1 MQTKF
6 RLSVRWLCFAVL
18 LAAVVVRLAAQ
29 PGLRAHL
36 ASVAAPTQAAEDAPE
51 PAQDGSWPTLC
62 YEPPSHDAP
71 DLPAVTID
79 NRSGLPL
86 EPDALPEAALALDR
100 AQEGPLVLIIH
111 THATEAYTGSPDF
124 HSTDPEKSVVRVGQA
139 IADALNARGI
149 PAVHETSLIDLGN
162 YNDAYPRMAGL
173 AEDWLARYP
182 SIQMVLDVHRDSLE
196 TDDGTQLALRADVD
210 GEACAKLLLVMGS
223 NGSGLEHP
231 GCRIWPTPPTCRPC
245 ASSARPASCA
255 ICCCAPHAITSIS
268 RRGPCC
274 WRSARPEIRST
285 RPCAARIFSR
295 RCLPTVCSVRRDR
308 KDLSEI

>member
-111 THATEAYTGSPDF
+111 THATEAYAGSPDF

-162 YNDAYPRMAGL
+162 
-173 AEDWLARYP
+173 
-182 SIQMVLDVHRDSLE
+182 
-196 TDDGTQLALRADVD
+196 
-210 GEACAKLLLVMGS
+210 
-223 NGSGLEHP
+223 
-231 GCRIWPTPPTCRPC
+231 
-245 ASSARPASCA
+245 
-255 ICCCAPHAITSIS
+255 
-268 RRGPCC
+268 
-274 WRSARPEIRST
+274 
-285 RPCAARIFSR
+285 
-295 RCLPTVCSVRRDR
+295 
-308 KDLSEI
+308 

>member
-86 EPDALPEAALALDR
+86 EPDALPELSR
-100 AQEGPLVLIIH
+100 LI
-111 THATEAYTGSPDF
+111 
-124 HSTDPEKSVVRVGQA
+124 
-139 IADALNARGI
+139 ARRRGR
-149 PAVHETSLIDLGN
+149 SSSS
-162 YNDAYPRMAGL
+162 
-173 AEDWLARYP
+173 
-182 SIQMVLDVHRDSLE
+182 SI
-196 TDDGTQLALRADVD
+196 
-210 GEACAKLLLVMGS
+210 
-223 NGSGLEHP
+223 
-231 GCRIWPTPPTCRPC
+231 PTPRRPMPAARISIPRTRKR
-245 ASSARPASCA
+245 ASSASDRP
-255 ICCCAPHAITSIS
+255 
-268 RRGPCC
+268 
-274 WRSARPEIRST
+274 
-285 RPCAARIFSR
+285 
-295 RCLPTVCSVRRDR
+295 LPTH
-308 KDLSEI
+308 

>member
-36 ASVAAPTQAAEDAPE
+36 VSVAAPTQAAEDAPE

-149 PAVHETSLIDLGN
+149 PTVHETALIDLGN
-162 YNDAYPRMAGL
+162 YNDAYPRMAEL
-173 AEDWLARYP
+173 AEDWMARYP

-231 GCRIWPTPPTCRPC
+231 G
-245 ASSARPASCA
+245 
-255 ICCCAPHAITSIS
+255 
-268 RRGPCC
+268 
-274 WRSARPEIRST
+274 WRQNLRFAAAWERSMEAKYPGFT
-285 RPCAARIFSR
+285 RPVLFSYRFYNQDLTTGSLLIEIGGHGNNLNEALYAGQLAANGLIQ
-295 RCLPTVCSVRRDR
+295 TI
-308 KDLSEI
+308 KNAAG

>member
-36 ASVAAPTQAAEDAPE
+36 VSVAAPTQAAEDAPE

-86 EPDALPEAALALDR
+86 EPDALPEAALVLDR

-111 THATEAYTGSPDF
+111 THATEAYAGSPDF

-196 TDDGTQLALRADVD
+196 TDDGAQLALRADVD

-231 GCRIWPTPPTCRPC
+231 GWRQNLANAAHLQALCEQRAPGLMRDLLLRASRYNQHLTPRSMLLEVGT
-245 ASSARPASCA
+245 AGNALEEAL
-255 ICCCAPHAITSIS
+255 
-268 RRGPCC
+268 
-274 WRSARPEIRST
+274 RSAD
-285 RPCAARIFSR
+285 IFSQVLAD
-295 RCLPTVCSVRRDR
+295 CLLG
-308 KDLSEI
+308 KA

>member
-36 ASVAAPTQAAEDAPE
+36 ACVAAPTQAAEDAPE

-100 AQEGPLVLIIH
+100 AQEGPLSLSSIP
-111 THATEAYTGSPDF
+111 TPRR
-124 HSTDPEKSVVRVGQA
+124 P
-139 IADALNARGI
+139 I
-149 PAVHETSLIDLGN
+149 PAARISI
-162 YNDAYPRMAGL
+162 PRT
-173 AEDWLARYP
+173 RK
-182 SIQMVLDVHRDSLE
+182 R
-196 TDDGTQLALRADVD
+196 
-210 GEACAKLLLVMGS
+210 
-223 NGSGLEHP
+223 
-231 GCRIWPTPPTCRPC
+231 
-245 ASSARPASCA
+245 ASSASGRP
-255 ICCCAPHAITSIS
+255 
-268 RRGPCC
+268 
-274 WRSARPEIRST
+274 
-285 RPCAARIFSR
+285 
-295 RCLPTVCSVRRDR
+295 LPTH
-308 KDLSEI
+308 

>member
-18 LAAVVVRLAAQ
+18 LAAAALRLAAQ

-36 ASVAAPTQAAEDAPE
+36 VSVAAPTQAAEDAPE

-173 AEDWLARYP
+173 
-182 SIQMVLDVHRDSLE
+182 
-196 TDDGTQLALRADVD
+196 
-210 GEACAKLLLVMGS
+210 
-223 NGSGLEHP
+223 EHP
-231 GCRIWPTPPTCRPC
+231 GWRQNLANAAHLQALCEQRAPGLMRDLLLRASRYNQHLTPRSMLLEVGT
-245 ASSARPASCA
+245 AGNSLEEAL
-255 ICCCAPHAITSIS
+255 
-268 RRGPCC
+268 
-274 WRSARPEIRST
+274 RSAD
-285 RPCAARIFSR
+285 IFSQVLAD
-295 RCLPTVCSVRRDR
+295 CLLG
-308 KDLSEI
+308 KA

>member
-36 ASVAAPTQAAEDAPE
+36 VSVAAPPQAAEDPPE

-100 AQEGPLVLIIH
+100 AQEGPL
-111 THATEAYTGSPDF
+111 AT
-124 HSTDPEKSVVRVGQA
+124 
-139 IADALNARGI
+139 
-149 PAVHETSLIDLGN
+149 
-162 YNDAYPRMAGL
+162 
-173 AEDWLARYP
+173 
-182 SIQMVLDVHRDSLE
+182 
-196 TDDGTQLALRADVD
+196 
-210 GEACAKLLLVMGS
+210 
-223 NGSGLEHP
+223 
-231 GCRIWPTPPTCRPC
+231 
-245 ASSARPASCA
+245 ASRSRLQSARRPSGRESF
-255 ICCCAPHAITSIS
+255 PV
-268 RRGPCC
+268 GD
-274 WRSARPEIRST
+274 RSEGRY
-285 RPCAARIFSR
+285 
-295 RCLPTVCSVRRDR
+295 
-308 KDLSEI
+308 

>member
-36 ASVAAPTQAAEDAPE
+36 VSVAAPTQAAEDAPE

-111 THATEAYTGSPDF
+111 THATEAYAGSPDF

-223 NGSGLEHP
+223 NGSGAGASGLAAES
-231 GCRIWPTPPTCRPC
+231 GQRCPPAGPVR
-245 ASSARPASCA
+245 AARARP
-255 ICCCAPHAITSIS
+255 HA
-268 RRGPCC
+268 RF
-274 WRSARPEIRST
+274 A
-285 RPCAARIFSR
+285 AAR
-295 RCLPTVCSVRRDR
+295 LA
-308 KDLSEI
+308 L

>member
-1 MQTKF
+1 MGISISF
-6 RLSVRWLCFAVL
+6 S
-18 LAAVVVRLAAQ
+18 
-29 PGLRAHL
+29 
-36 ASVAAPTQAAEDAPE
+36 S
-51 PAQDGSWPTLC
+51 
-62 YEPPSHDAP
+62 
-71 DLPAVTID
+71 
-79 NRSGLPL
+79 
-86 EPDALPEAALALDR
+86 PDALPEAALALDR

-231 GCRIWPTPPTCRPC
+231 GWRQNLANAAHLQALCEQRAPGLMRDLLLRASRYNQHLTPRSMLLEVGT
-245 ASSARPASCA
+245 AGNALEEAL
-255 ICCCAPHAITSIS
+255 
-268 RRGPCC
+268 
-274 WRSARPEIRST
+274 RSAD
-285 RPCAARIFSR
+285 IFSQVLAD
-295 RCLPTVCSVRRDR
+295 CLLG
-308 KDLSEI
+308 KA

>member
-1 MQTKF
+1 M
-6 RLSVRWLCFAVL
+6 
-18 LAAVVVRLAAQ
+18 
-29 PGLRAHL
+29 
-36 ASVAAPTQAAEDAPE
+36 
-51 PAQDGSWPTLC
+51 
-62 YEPPSHDAP
+62 
-71 DLPAVTID
+71 
-79 NRSGLPL
+79 
-86 EPDALPEAALALDR
+86 
-100 AQEGPLVLIIH
+100 
-111 THATEAYTGSPDF
+111 
-124 HSTDPEKSVVRVGQA
+124 
-139 IADALNARGI
+139 
-149 PAVHETSLIDLGN
+149 HETSLIDLGN

-231 GCRIWPTPPTCRPC
+231 GWRQNL
-245 ASSARPASCA
+245 ANAARLQALCEQRAPGLMRDLR
-255 ICCCAPHAITSIS
+255 CAPRAITSIS

-274 WRSARPEIRST
+274 WRSARPEMRSR

-295 RCLPTVCSVRRDR
+295 RCLPTACSVRRDR

>member
-36 ASVAAPTQAAEDAPE
+36 ASVAALTQAAEDAPE
-51 PAQDGSWPTLC
+51 PAQDGGWPTLC

-149 PAVHETSLIDLGN
+149 PTVHETSLIDLGN

-173 AEDWLARYP
+173 AAESGQRRPPAGPVRAARARP
-182 SIQMVLDVHRDSLE
+182 HARF
-196 TDDGTQLALRADVD
+196 TAARLAL
-210 GEACAKLLLVMGS
+210 
-223 NGSGLEHP
+223 
-231 GCRIWPTPPTCRPC
+231 
-245 ASSARPASCA
+245 
-255 ICCCAPHAITSIS
+255 
-268 RRGPCC
+268 
-274 WRSARPEIRST
+274 
-285 RPCAARIFSR
+285 
-295 RCLPTVCSVRRDR
+295 
-308 KDLSEI
+308 

>member
-36 ASVAAPTQAAEDAPE
+36 VSVAAPTQAAEDAPE

-111 THATEAYTGSPDF
+111 THATEAYAGSPDF
-124 HSTDPEKSVVRVGQA
+124 HSTDPEK
-139 IADALNARGI
+139 
-149 PAVHETSLIDLGN
+149 
-162 YNDAYPRMAGL
+162 
-173 AEDWLARYP
+173 

-231 GCRIWPTPPTCRPC
+231 GWRQNLANAAHLQALCEQRAPGLMRDLLLRASRYNQHLTPRSMLLEVGT
-245 ASSARPASCA
+245 AGNSLEEAL
-255 ICCCAPHAITSIS
+255 
-268 RRGPCC
+268 
-274 WRSARPEIRST
+274 RSADV
-285 RPCAARIFSR
+285 FSR
-295 RCLPTVCSVRRDR
+295 ALADCLLG
-308 KDLSEI
+308 KA

>member
-111 THATEAYTGSPDF
+111 THATEAYAGSPDF

-149 PAVHETSLIDLGN
+149 PTVHETSLIDLGN

-196 TDDGTQLALRADVD
+196 TGRRHAAGPACGRGRGGLCEAPARHGLERLRA
-210 GEACAKLLLVMGS
+210 GA
-223 NGSGLEHP
+223 SGLAAES
-231 GCRIWPTPPTCRPC
+231 GQRRPPAGPVR
-245 ASSARPASCA
+245 AARARP
-255 ICCCAPHAITSIS
+255 HA
-268 RRGPCC
+268 RF
-274 WRSARPEIRST
+274 A
-285 RPCAARIFSR
+285 AAR
-295 RCLPTVCSVRRDR
+295 LT
-308 KDLSEI
+308 L